1 VHVVNPYA
9 NQLTFLSDKTRM
21 RRDHMKYLTLI
32 RSIALLHQHQRPVQS
47 ITHHGQALVYIE
59 VTKSDI
65 ELANR
70 LAHEILGR
78 TLDELPPQTRSL
90 LRLMHAMVK
99 DMAKTQNIP
108 AREVRFTRRDVR
120 EATRWSDNQ
129 LKVHCTRLSEMEY
142 LLTHGGTRGH
152 YLQYELLYDGQD
164 DGAAHLMGLIDSAE
178 LDNDARKLGKEER
191 KLPLS
196 WPQVAPKLVPSWS
209 AQNADSPATTEK
221 PRKTAQNARSV
232 KTGPASSL
240 AAAVV

>member
-1 VHVVNPYA
+1 
-9 NQLTFLSDKTRM
+9 
-21 RRDHMKYLTLI
+21 
-32 RSIALLHQHQRPVQS
+32 
-47 ITHHGQALVYIE
+47 
-59 VTKSDI
+59 
-65 ELANR
+65 
-70 LAHEILGR
+70 
-78 TLDELPPQTRSL
+78 LDELPPQTRSL

-164 DGAAHLMGLIDSAE
+164 DGAAHLMGLIDPAE
-178 LDNDARKLGKEER
+178 LDNDARKLGQEER
-191 KLPLS
+191 KLPSS
-196 WPQVAPKLVPSWS
+196 WPQVAPELVPSWTPTIEA
-209 AQNADSPATTEK
+209 AQGLQADLPE
-221 PRKTAQNARSV
+221 TAQNAPLV